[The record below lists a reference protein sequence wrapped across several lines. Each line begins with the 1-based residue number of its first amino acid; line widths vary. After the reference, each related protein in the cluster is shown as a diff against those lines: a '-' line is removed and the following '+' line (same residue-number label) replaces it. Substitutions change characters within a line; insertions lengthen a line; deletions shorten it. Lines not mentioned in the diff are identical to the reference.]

1 MNSKHTPLSSALAA
15 LATMSMLANFAA
27 AEAAIPKAAEPDAD
41 PAARTGRPGAMSLEE
56 MLAGLLGTPP
66 GGAPAPSPI
75 AQVCAIPQDI
85 AERCGMT
92 DPGFVPHGH
101 TGRTVSL
108 LAAVLSNL
116 RELRC
121 VCDEAGRVQVAVAES
136 HITAAVAAVQASLRT
151 ASGSQA
157 AATGDGPKPSI

>member
-1 MNSKHTPLSSALAA
+1 MNSKHNPVSSALAA

-27 AEAAIPKAAEPDAD
+27 AEAAMPKAAKPDAD
-41 PAARTGRPGAMSLEE
+41 PAARPGRPEAMSLEE
-56 MLAGLLGTPP
+56 MLAGLLGMPP

-85 AERCGMT
+85 AERCGMH
-92 DPGFVPHGH
+92 DAGFDAHGH
-101 TGRTVSL
+101 TGRTVTL

-121 VCDEAGRVQVAVAES
+121 VCDEAGRAQVAVAES
-136 HITAAVAAVQASLRT
+136 HITAAVAAVQTSLRT

-157 AATGDGPKPSI
+157 AAPGDASKPLV